1 MLSDNLPFGIKG
13 AKEAMSEDKIRNI
26 NLTADIV
33 AAFVRNNSVPPDSLP
48 ALIESVNAALAAV
61 DNPVAPPQPAP
72 EPAVNRKRSVTP
84 NFIYCLEDGKKFR
97 SLRRHLGSAH
107 GMTPEAYRAKW
118 DLPGDYP
125 MTAPSYAVK
134 RSELA
139 KEFGLGIR
147 TPEAPA
153 AKAPAKSKTKA

>member
-48 ALIESVNAALAAV
+48 ALIESVNSALAAV

-125 MTAPSYAVK
+125 MTAPSYAAK

>member
-1 MLSDNLPFGIKG
+1 LYFGIKG
-13 AKEAMSEDKIRNI
+13 AREAMSDDKIRNI

-33 AAFVRNNSVPPDSLP
+33 AAFVRNNSVPPEGLP
-48 ALIESVNAALAAV
+48 ALIESVNSALAAV

-107 GMTPEAYRAKW
+107 GMTPEAYRTKW

-125 MTAPSYAVK
+125 MTAPSYAAK

-139 KEFGLGIR
+139 KEFGLGVR
-147 TPEAPA
+147 TEAPA
-153 AKAPAKSKTKA
+153 AKAPAKRKTKA

>member
-1 MLSDNLPFGIKG
+1 
-13 AKEAMSEDKIRNI
+13 MSEDKIRNI

-61 DNPVAPPQPAP
+61 DNPVAPSQPAP

-125 MTAPSYAVK
+125 MTAPSYAAK

>member
-1 MLSDNLPFGIKG
+1 MG
-13 AKEAMSEDKIRNI
+13 AKEAMSDDKIRNI

-33 AAFVRNNSVPPDSLP
+33 AAFVRNNSVPPDGLP
-48 ALIESVNAALAAV
+48 ALIESVNSALAAV

-72 EPAVNRKRSVTP
+72 EPAINRKRSVTP

-125 MTAPSYAVK
+125 MTAPSYAAK

-147 TPEAPA
+147 TEAAA
-153 AKAPAKSKTKA
+153 AKAPAKRKTKA

>member
-1 MLSDNLPFGIKG
+1 
-13 AKEAMSEDKIRNI
+13 
-26 NLTADIV
+26 
-33 AAFVRNNSVPPDSLP
+33 
-48 ALIESVNAALAAV
+48 
-61 DNPVAPPQPAP
+61 
-72 EPAVNRKRSVTP
+72 VTP

-125 MTAPSYAVK
+125 MTAPSYAAK

-147 TPEAPA
+147 TEAPA
-153 AKAPAKSKTKA
+153 AKAPAKRKTKA

>member
-1 MLSDNLPFGIKG
+1 MLSDNLLFGIKG

-125 MTAPSYAVK
+125 MTAPSYAAK

-147 TPEAPA
+147 TPEAPV

>member
-1 MLSDNLPFGIKG
+1 LSDNLSFGIKG

-33 AAFVRNNSVPPDSLP
+33 AAFVRNNSVPPDGLP
-48 ALIESVNAALAAV
+48 ALIESVNSALAAV

-107 GMTPEAYRAKW
+107 GMTPEAYRTKW

-125 MTAPSYAVK
+125 MTAPSYAAK

-147 TPEAPA
+147 TEAAA
-153 AKAPAKSKTKA
+153 AKAPAKRKTKA